1 MDTITRQT
9 TTQSNNSLLVVA
21 LDQNGPMISHTIE
34 TIHYHDEATEEEGNN
49 NTNKNTSLSSL
60 SSLKKSVTL
69 QSDKTMPPP
78 TSPSSQI
85 DQSSLQVNNQH
96 HHSKSISSLSI
107 HHHHRPNTSLTPWK
121 FWKKNASKVDPK
133 LLSNTKKNFILF
145 IVASAGCSSPL
156 ASTIYLPALVSM
168 QEAFHTTDTTMNA
181 SIAIFTFFTAFF
193 PLLWAAL
200 AERFGRRKIYL
211 VSFIITTIGSICCGL
226 SINIVMLIVFRAFSA
241 IGSSSTMSMGAGT
254 LSDVFEIHERGRA
267 FAWYIIGPLFGPCF
281 GPIIGGLLNNA
292 FGFRS
297 IFYFLGIINFLI
309 LLNIFF
315 FLPDTDSVSKRK
327 KSNIINPFSAM
338 NLFLYKNIAL
348 CVAFLGILFFS
359 FYLVNA
365 NFSRSYASIYGF
377 ESSIVGVCYL
387 PNAFGCAIG
396 GIAGGRLSD
405 KRYIRNAKKLTEKST
420 VEEDEEKGK
429 GMASDNNNN
438 NDQSQQ
444 EKKEKA
450 SSSSTNKTQQPYPEM
465 RLGGILFY
473 GSIILQ
479 LIAITGF
486 GWCIQVKTHFA
497 YGLVCQF
504 FYGMG
509 LMVTNVILSTYM
521 VDCFRHR
528 GASVTACNNLTRYL
542 LAGIGSLVSS
552 DLERGMGSGPMY
564 TFLGALLTLF
574 GVNLIL
580 IQWKG
585 NTWRYEKMEKQQE
598 KEKELKA
605 GTFP

>member
-1 MDTITRQT
+1 MDPITRQT

-34 TIHYHDEATEEEGNN
+34 TIHYHDKTTEEENNDNN
-49 NTNKNTSLSSL
+49 NENTLSL
-60 SSLKKSVTL
+60 SLKKSATL

-85 DQSSLQVNNQH
+85 DQSSSQVNDQQY
-96 HHSKSISSLSI
+96 HSKSISPSSI
-107 HHHHRPNTSLTPWK
+107 HHHHHPNTSLTPWK
-121 FWKKNASKVDPK
+121 FWKKNSSKVDPK

-156 ASTIYLPALVSM
+156 ASTIYLPALVTM

-181 SIAIFTFFTAFF
+181 SNIFAIFTFFTAFF

-211 VSFIITTIGSICCGL
+211 ASFIITTIGSICCGL
-226 SINIVMLIVFRAFSA
+226 SINIAMLIVFRAFSA

-338 NLFLYKNIAL
+338 DLFLYKNIAL

-387 PNAFGCAIG
+387 PNAIGCAIG

-405 KRYIRNAKKLTEKST
+405 KRYIRNAKKLTEKNT
-420 VEEDEEKGK
+420 IEEDVEKEN
-429 GMASDNNNN
+429 GMSSNNNN
-438 NDQSQQ
+438 SQSQQ
-444 EKKEKA
+444 EEKEKV
-450 SSSSTNKTQQPYPEM
+450 SSSINKKQQPYPEM

-479 LIAITGF
+479 LVAITGF

-552 DLERGMGSGPMY
+552 DLERGMGPGPMY

-585 NTWRYEKMEKQQE
+585 NTWRYEKMKKQQE
-598 KEKELKA
+598 KKGQEKE
-605 GTFP
+605 